1 MKFINNYK
9 YTLILSFF
17 FLLIFILN
25 INEFLN
31 LWKIYPLYSPEMFPD
46 WKYIYNYNSCLNVI
60 QLEKVDRQ
68 ICDDLLRIPYVYP
81 VVWHKIANA
90 TQLYSET
97 ILYFLIIV
105 YLAIT
110 VKFFKNLSSY
120 YHLFFL
126 FSPTSILLIQRG
138 NNELLIFCLIY
149 IFMFLVNSKKFKY
162 LSIIPF
168 ALASLLK
175 IHPLCLILI
184 YLINDIK
191 KISFYKLAAVALF
204 LIIIFFSFNEFLYLK
219 ELPRKGMITLVYG
232 AESIFFIFSYVIKNI
247 KLNLMHLSIG
257 GLILLIILSF
267 KFKIYNLEKIESNKQ
282 ITFLIGSTILVSS
295 FFLNTTFEYR
305 FIYIIFTLPF
315 LFDMK
320 KKINKKIIYFI
331 LLIYLVLWFEFFI
344 EHAKSILPNTANS
357 MWYDS
362 KLMSIEKIYLS
373 FLIVFKNL
381 LYWVINFGLIVI
393 SKNII
398 FNRLNKI

>member
-1 MKFINNYK
+1 
-9 YTLILSFF
+9 
-17 FLLIFILN
+17 
-25 INEFLN
+25 
-31 LWKIYPLYSPEMFPD
+31 
-46 WKYIYNYNSCLNVI
+46 
-60 QLEKVDRQ
+60 
-68 ICDDLLRIPYVYP
+68 
-81 VVWHKIANA
+81 
-90 TQLYSET
+90 
-97 ILYFLIIV
+97 
-105 YLAIT
+105 
-110 VKFFKNLSSY
+110 
-120 YHLFFL
+120 
-126 FSPTSILLIQRG
+126 
-138 NNELLIFCLIY
+138 
-149 IFMFLVNSKKFKY
+149 
-162 LSIIPF
+162 
-168 ALASLLK
+168 
-175 IHPLCLILI
+175 
-184 YLINDIK
+184 
-191 KISFYKLAAVALF
+191 
-204 LIIIFFSFNEFLYLK
+204 
-219 ELPRKGMITLVYG
+219 
-232 AESIFFIFSYVIKNI
+232 
-247 KLNLMHLSIG
+247 MHLSIG

-295 FFLNTTFEYR
+295 FFLKTTFEYR
-305 FIYIIFTLPF
+305 FIYIIFTPPF